1 MTLKTCQNNSTLS
14 SSPLHFK
21 VNVTFTPYVARRLRR
36 QLLLFCSFGIFQ
48 GHPPVNYSSKK
59 CFYYSA
65 AVWWWSRGASVSKW
79 KTTNNNFKNVIFR
92 FLRQNAGSTTK
103 ALPLMGWW
111 FISPWLC
118 YCYLLNASVDI
129 LTLLEKW
136 PFYGVLHSF
145 NSLIRIMHS
154 PFFKMR
160 SAHKIQDNCIK
171 LQLNIN

>member
-21 VNVTFTPYVARRLRR
+21 VNVTLTPYVARRLRR
-36 QLLLFCSFGIFQ
+36 QLLLFCSSVIFQ
-48 GHPPVNYSSKK
+48 GHPPVNYSSEK

-65 AVWWWSRGASVSKW
+65 AVWWWSRGATVSKW

-111 FISPWLC
+111 FIRPWLC
-118 YCYLLNASVDI
+118 YCYLLNVLVDI
-129 LTLLEKW
+129 LTLLKSVKW
-136 PFYGVLHSF
+136 SFYGVLHSF
-145 NSLIRIMHS
+145 NSLIRIIHS
-154 PFFKMR
+154 PFLRWDLHIK
-160 SAHKIQDNCIK
+160 SKIIA
-171 LQLNIN
+171 